1 MKDAAGLFVSRGVKA
16 VGIDSASL
24 DEGECKS
31 FDAHRIIL
39 SGGCYGIENINSEIS
54 RVPEKGAT
62 IIIAPIKI
70 KGGSGAPARVVALIP
85 I

>member
-1 MKDAAGLFVSRGVKA
+1 MKEAAELLVSRGVKA
-16 VGIDSASL
+16 IGIDTASL
-24 DEGECKS
+24 DEGKCKN
-31 FDAHRIIL
+31 FDAHRVIL
-39 SGGCYGIENINSEIS
+39 SSDCFGIENINSEIS

-62 IIIAPIKI
+62 IIIAPMKI